1 VDDFKPIE
9 LNDKQIFQEYIAKD
23 PPLTSELTFTNLFMW
38 RKCNR
43 TLWKEEAG
51 CLLVVLRPE
60 DKQPFGLPPVG
71 PGDKATALEKLA
83 EYLTTVSDEPG
94 IARVGKSFVDRYV
107 DKDQYSIVEDR
118 DQSDYVYR
126 AQDLIKLPGK
136 RFHKKKNHVNKFVK
150 NNEFEYRSLDETVLK
165 NFMDLQEDWCELR
178 DCESNQDLSDE
189 NVAVYEALL
198 HHQELDFRGG
208 AILID
213 AKVEAFA
220 LGEMLNENTAVI
232 HIEKAN
238 PDIPGLYATINQR
251 FCSEEWS
258 HVEFVNREQDL
269 GVPGLRKAKLSYQPD
284 HLVDKFLVI
293 PRSA

>member
-1 VDDFKPIE
+1 MDDFKPVE
-9 LNDKQIFQEYIAKD
+9 LNDKHLFQDYLAKD

-38 RKCNR
+38 RKCNQ
-43 TLWKEEAG
+43 TLWKEEEG
-51 CLLVVLRPE
+51 CLLIILRPD
-60 DKQPFGLPPVG
+60 DKQPFGLPPFG
-71 PGDKATALEKLA
+71 PGDKAAALEKLA
-83 EYLTTVSDEPG
+83 AYLTKVSTEPS
-94 IARVGKSFVDRYV
+94 IARVEKSFADRYV
-107 DKDQYSIVEDR
+107 DEDRYSIVEDR
-118 DQSDYVYR
+118 DQSDYVYL
-126 AQDLIKLPGK
+126 AQNLIQLPGK

-150 NNEFEYRSLDETVLK
+150 NHDFEYRKLDETVLK

-198 HHQELDFRGG
+198 HHQDLDFLGG

-213 AKVEAFA
+213 SKVEAFA

-238 PDIPGLYATINQR
+238 PDIPGLYAAINQR
-251 FCSEEWS
+251 FSLEEWS
-258 HVEFVNREQDL
+258 QIEYVNREQDL
-269 GVPGLRKAKLSYQPD
+269 GVPGLRKAKLSYHPD
-284 HLVDKFLVI
+284 HLVDKFMVI